1 MSLGGNIR
9 TKPLRSLLLAGILS
23 CTAPSSEA
31 LGSLGPACNNN
42 GVCEKGEDCNTCPAD
57 CIGGS
62 ARIWADV
69 SRRAVLSGTS
79 RSAGP
84 ASLPSG

>member
-1 MSLGGNIR
+1 MSFGGNIR
-9 TKPLRSLLLAGILS
+9 TQPLTSLLLAGILT
-23 CTAPSSEA
+23 CAAPASEA
-31 LGSLGPACNNN
+31 LGFFGPACNNN
-42 GVCEKGEDCNTCPAD
+42 GVCDKGDACNTCPAD

-62 ARIWADV
+62 AKIWADV

-84 ASLPSG
+84 ASLPLG